1 MHPSVRAIHDT
12 RGGAA
17 ASAAAGRSTDGA
29 GAEQRRDGTDAQAVR
44 SLVVEVAERASSM
57 RERLTSKMVTYPPP
71 AGGPE
76 RASLEAWCASAARG
90 DRAIFARR
98 LALDALDPCGAH
110 RAVGRVSM
118 APDSVLPEWARL
130 VERYIHALRDAGQ
143 LAIGGGGGI
152 PFVQIFLPLAN
163 VVERELRDR
172 AVHALQ
178 HASRTAQQ
186 RLRTALLERLARPAA
201 PILQERFES
210 YRATHATNAGR
221 VPAITSA
228 ADAPS
233 AGSYRGFVY
242 EMLHGGM
249 VELIRELPVLARVM
263 ATTALLWR
271 DASAELLLRLHADR
285 HAIADFFAGGREPG
299 LLTELEPG
307 LSDAHSGGRTVHV
320 LTFASGLRLVYK
332 PRGLGI
338 DAAFEALLSWS
349 ALRGAPLPASD
360 SGTLAPRVLD
370 RGSHGWAERLEHRA
384 CTDHSSVCR
393 YYENAGSL
401 LALLHALGSTDC
413 HYENIVANG
422 ERPMLV
428 DLETVLQ
435 PEIERADPP
444 LDRARNI
451 GARLLYDD
459 SALRTGL
466 LPAWQ
471 DAGGDRAYDTGGL
484 SASAGQTT
492 PFTTMRW
499 SAIDSDAMQMERR
512 HATID
517 ARSNLPVLEERP
529 IPPARHVNDIALG
542 FGRMY
547 QWLSAH
553 RDALLAP
560 DGPVARLA
568 RERVRFIAR
577 PSSVYDY
584 VLRRSLRRHAL
595 RDGVARDIE
604 LELLARGL
612 LPLSHELW
620 PLLQMEKQALAQLDI
635 PAFTLRGDATELTL
649 GERSIRLARSG
660 LDVARSRLS
669 SLSPEDLELQLSIIR
684 AAFALRYFD
693 VHAAT
698 SAGDAAPAA
707 AGTACD
713 APPVSRAEIVDAAME
728 IAAEIGRKALV
739 NGNGEITWIT
749 TEPISTAGHA
759 RLQTTGYGLYDGLA
773 GIALFLAAV
782 ARCSGDPRM
791 ALLARR
797 ALAPVRDRL
806 RSAAPAYVDEY
817 GIGGA
822 CGAASVTYALLRA
835 GTFLGDDALI
845 DDALHAAR
853 QLTPEAIERD
863 ASFDVLYGGAGAILA
878 LLALHRV
885 RRSDALLELAHQCG
899 RHLLGRR
906 RPARTSEGITYE
918 VWPTVGG
925 RVQIG
930 FAHGSAGM
938 VAALLRLHA
947 ATGITEYLEAALD
960 AVRYEDSLLR
970 VARRQPSLSDTESN
984 DPRAPREDVEVP
996 TNWCRGMAGV
1006 VLARLACTAGS
1017 HTGELRASAERA
1029 LADVVWSGGAAMPAL
1044 DSACCGAAG
1053 YVELLL
1059 TAGLKW
1065 GDAGLLAAA
1074 HGRASELVRRGR
1086 TARRYR
1092 LSASPGAEVYDP
1104 SLYRGTAGIGYGL
1117 LRLCHPELLP
1127 SFLSWE

>member
-1 MHPSVRAIHDT
+1 MHPSVRATCDT
-12 RGGAA
+12 RRDAA
-17 ASAAAGRSTDGA
+17 VSAAGGRSTDGA
-29 GAEQRRDGTDAQAVR
+29 GVEERRHGIDAQAVR
-44 SLVVEVAERASSM
+44 ALVVELVERASSM
-57 RERLTSKMVTYPPP
+57 HERLTSKMVTYPSP
-71 AGGPE
+71 GGAPE
-76 RASLEAWCASAARG
+76 RAPLEAWCASAAKG

-98 LALDALDPCGAH
+98 LALDALDPCSAH

-143 LAIGGGGGI
+143 SAIGGGGGV
-152 PFVQIFLPLAN
+152 PFAQLFLPLADM
-163 VVERELRDR
+163 VERELRHR

-178 HASRTAQQ
+178 HASPTAHQ
-186 RLRTALLERLARPAA
+186 RLRTALLERLARSAA

-210 YRATHATNAGR
+210 YRATRATKVGR

-228 ADAPS
+228 GDAPS
-233 AGSYRGFVY
+233 PGSYSDFVY

-249 VELIRELPVLARVM
+249 VELIRELPVLARIM

-271 DASAELLLRLHADR
+271 DASAEFLLRLHADR
-285 HAIADFFAGGREPG
+285 RAIAHFFAGGREPG

-332 PRGLGI
+332 PRGLGV
-338 DAAFEALLSWS
+338 DAAFGALLHWV
-349 ALRGAPLPASD
+349 ALHGAPLPAPD
-360 SGTLAPRVLD
+360 AGALAPRVLD
-370 RGSHGWAERLEHRA
+370 RGSHGWAEYLEHHA
-384 CTDHSSVCR
+384 CANQSSVCR

-401 LALLHALGSTDC
+401 LALLHALGSSDC

-422 ERPMLV
+422 ERPVLV

-459 SALRTGL
+459 SVLRTGL

-471 DAGGDRAYDTGGL
+471 SAGNDCAYDTGGL

-499 SAIDSDAMQMERR
+499 HAINSDAMRTERR
-512 HATID
+512 HATIG
-517 ARSNLPVLEERP
+517 AHSNFPVLEERP
-529 IPPARHVNDIALG
+529 MPPDRHVNDIALG

-547 QWLSAH
+547 QWLAAH

-560 DGPVARLA
+560 DGPVVRLA
-568 RERVRFIAR
+568 REKVRFIAR

-584 VLRRSLRRHAL
+584 VLRRSMRRHAL

-620 PLLQMEKQALAQLDI
+620 PLLEVEKRALAQLDI
-635 PAFTLRGDATELTL
+635 PAFTLRGDATELAL
-649 GERSIRLARSG
+649 DERSIRLARSG

-698 SAGDAAPAA
+698 SADDAAPTSADTARYARPISRGEIVAA
-707 AGTACD
+707 A
-713 APPVSRAEIVDAAME
+713 VE

-739 NGNGEITWIT
+739 NGRGEITWVT

-773 GIALFLAAV
+773 GIALFLAAT
-782 ARCSGDPRM
+782 ARCTGDSRM

-806 RSAAPAYVDEY
+806 RSASPAYVDEY

-822 CGAASVTYALLRA
+822 CGTASVTYALLRT
-835 GTFLGDDALI
+835 GTFLGDDAMI

-853 QLTPEAIERD
+853 QLTPEVIERD

-878 LLALHRV
+878 LLALHGV

-899 RHLLGRR
+899 RHLLARR
-906 RPARTSEGITYE
+906 QPARTLEGITYH
-918 VWPTVGG
+918 VWPTAGG

-930 FAHGSAGM
+930 FAHGSAGIA
-938 VAALLRLHA
+938 AALLRLHA
-947 ATGITEYLEAALD
+947 ATGITVYLEAALD

-970 VARRQPSLSDTESN
+970 FARREPSPPDTESN
-984 DPRAPREDVEVP
+984 NPRAPREVGVVP
-996 TNWCRGMAGV
+996 TNWCRGMAGI

-1017 HTGELRASAERA
+1017 HTGELRASAERG
-1029 LADVVWSGGAAMPAL
+1029 LAHVLWSGGTAMPPL
-1044 DSACCGAAG
+1044 DSACCGAGG

-1059 TAGLKW
+1059 SAGLRW
-1065 GDAGLLAAA
+1065 DDAGLLSAA

-1086 TARRYR
+1086 AAGRYR